1 MIIMSAM
8 TSYFFGSCQLPVFA
22 RALKQPAAKA
32 TGGVRLRPSPRP
44 PRRAVVY
51 TRAIA
56 EVRQCLVTRCLLS
69 CKAALKP
76 ST

>member
-1 MIIMSAM
+1 MIFMSAM
-8 TSYFFGSCQLPVFA
+8 SSTFLGSCHLPVFA

-32 TGGVRLRPSPRP
+32 IGGVRLCSSPRP

-56 EVRQCLVTRCLLS
+56 EVRQCLVVRCLLS
-69 CKAALKP
+69 CKAVLRP

>member
-1 MIIMSAM
+1 MIMSAM
-8 TSYFFGSCQLPVFA
+8 SSTLFGSCQLPVFA

-32 TGGVRLRPSPRP
+32 TGGVRLWSSPRP

-56 EVRQCLVTRCLLS
+56 EVRQCLVSRCLLS
-69 CKAALKP
+69 CKAALRP